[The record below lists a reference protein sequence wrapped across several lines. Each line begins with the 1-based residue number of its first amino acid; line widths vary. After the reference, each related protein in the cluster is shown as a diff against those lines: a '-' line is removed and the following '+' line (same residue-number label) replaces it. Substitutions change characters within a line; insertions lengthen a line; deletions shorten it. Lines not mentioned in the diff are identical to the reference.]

1 MPSAKRARVQH
12 RGRRAR
18 CFYDGCANT
27 ENLEQLTTKER
38 VAVASALGYHTT
50 IISKFYTIEEL
61 TKKHRYA
68 RTGYTCIRAR
78 VAGTTSLSD
87 LIRPPDTIRPFTM
100 TQV

>member
-68 RTGYTCIRAR
+68 RTDVHTRPSR
-78 VAGTTSLSD
+78 RNHQSL
-87 LIRPPDTIRPFTM
+87 
-100 TQV
+100 